1 MYYQLK
7 NRGKGFFSFL
17 FIFVFAGSIYL
28 PLHSQTSFKEGMDK
42 FRNNKPEEALPYF
55 EAALEE
61 PGTDSRT
68 WLFAGLCYY
77 QLGRYDDGIAVLRKG
92 LSVSGTDKKLLY
104 LNLGNI
110 YFSQNKNTFAEEMYT
125 QALLMDPNFGP
136 ALLNRANTRVKLN
149 KLDEA
154 GADYTEY
161 LKVVPN
167 SSQKTNIENLLALLQ
182 QQKEAEA
189 LEKERIAKEEA
200 FKQEQLEKA
209 RKEEEERR
217 RRILQAVEDSLK
229 TSAGET
235 TGISAGA
242 EGVVDYQEESELE

>member
-1 MYYQLK
+1 MCFRIKKQSRNQL
-7 NRGKGFFSFL
+7 L
-17 FIFVFAGSIYL
+17 TYL
-28 PLHSQTSFKEGMDK
+28 AVLSLMLIVQPLYSQTAFKDGMDL
-42 FRNNKPEEALPYF
+42 FQNNKPEEALLHF
-55 EAALEE
+55 EKALED

-68 WLFAGLCYY
+68 WLFTGLCYY

-92 LSVSGTDKKLLY
+92 LSVPGTDKKLLY

-110 YFSQNKNTFAEEMYT
+110 YFAQNKNTFAEEMYS
-125 QALLMDPNFGP
+125 QALLLDPNFAP
-136 ALLNRANTRVKLN
+136 ALLNRANSRIKLN
-149 KLDEA
+149 KLEEA
-154 GADYTEY
+154 GSDYNEY
-161 LKVVPN
+161 LKIVPN

-200 FKQEQLEKA
+200 YKQEQLEKA

-217 RRILQAVEDSLK
+217 QRILKAVEDSLK
-229 TSAGET
+229 TNAGET